1 MYGAVDTPRGEADQQ
16 ALQRE
21 QAVKKERP
29 HSRDLQSLR
38 ALRGDYAEQSSPG
51 PLLRDPRLFLDEGEA
66 AASVGWPIWLAW
78 VLGLT
83 GFFLAVIAWMSMGLA
98 ALTSLTINQTL
109 LTAVLLGPVVG
120 GAFSLPGLICALL
133 AVRRARKTRMNV
145 AESVTVV
152 SLTTVILIGG
162 LFFGG
167 LVSYPRVRLGM
178 FGQTIQTH
186 CARFA
191 QSLQQYGNPPD
202 ISTLQKNAVSVVTTL
217 QSDETALSDDQA
229 TLNALKAPDPAY
241 QPLLDDCR
249 SLTAQDIL
257 VTSTLLSEL
266 VNTHPDVSAA
276 QRTIAQYQADTGAT
290 LAEIQRL
297 GAALQQQIFAPFHSG

>member
-1 MYGAVDTPRGEADQQ
+1 VESPQCEADQQ

-21 QAVKKERP
+21 QVVKKERP
-29 HSRDLQSLR
+29 HSRDAQSLR
-38 ALRGDYAEQSSPG
+38 ARRADYAEQSSPG
-51 PLLRDPRLFLDEGEA
+51 PLLRDPRPFADEEDA
-66 AASVGWPIWLAW
+66 PPSVGWPIWLAW

-83 GFFLAVIAWMSMGLA
+83 GFFLAAIAWMAMGLA

-120 GAFSLPGLICALL
+120 CAVSLPGLICALL

-152 SLTTVILIGG
+152 SLTTAILIGG
-162 LFFGG
+162 LLFGG
-167 LVSYPRVRLGM
+167 LVSYPRVRLAT
-178 FGQTIQTH
+178 FGQAIQTH

-202 ISTLQKNAVSVVTTL
+202 ITTLEKNALSVVTTL
-217 QSDETALSDDQA
+217 QSDESALSDDQA
-229 TLNALKAPDPAY
+229 TLNALKAPDSRY

-249 SLTAQDIL
+249 NMTAQDIL
-257 VTSTLLSEL
+257 VSSTLLSEL
-266 VNTHPDVSAA
+266 VNAHPDVSAA
-276 QRTIAQYQADTGAT
+276 QRTIAQYQANTGAM

>member
-1 MYGAVDTPRGEADQQ
+1 M
-16 ALQRE
+16 
-21 QAVKKERP
+21 KKERP
-29 HSRDLQSLR
+29 HSRNDQSLK
-38 ALRGDYAEQSSPG
+38 ALRSDYAEQSSPG
-51 PLLRDPRLFLDEGEA
+51 PLLRDPRPFAEEEEA
-66 AASVGWPIWLAW
+66 APPVGWPIWLAW

-83 GFFLAVIAWMSMGLA
+83 SFFLAAIAWMALGLA

-120 GAFSLPGLICALL
+120 CAVSLPGLICALL
-133 AVRRARKTRMNV
+133 AVRRARKIRMSV

-152 SLTTVILIGG
+152 SLTTAILIGG
-162 LFFGG
+162 LLFGG
-167 LVSYPRVRLGM
+167 LVSYPRVRLAT
-178 FGQTIQTH
+178 FGQTLQAH

-202 ISTLQKNAVSVVTTL
+202 ISTLQKNALNVVTTL
-217 QSDETALSDDQA
+217 HSDETALNDDQT
-229 TLNALKAPDPAY
+229 TLNALKTPDPQY
-241 QPLLDDCR
+241 QSLLDDCR

-257 VTSTLLSEL
+257 VTSTLLGEL

>member
-1 MYGAVDTPRGEADQQ
+1 M
-16 ALQRE
+16 
-21 QAVKKERP
+21 KKERP
-29 HSRDLQSLR
+29 HSRDVQSLK
-38 ALRGDYAEQSSPG
+38 ALRADYAEQSSPG
-51 PLLRDPRLFLDEGEA
+51 PLLRDPRLFMDEEEA
-66 AASVGWPIWLAW
+66 APPVGWPIWLAW

-83 GFFLAVIAWMSMGLA
+83 GFFLAAIAWMAMGLA

-109 LTAVLLGPVVG
+109 LTAVLLGPAVG
-120 GAFSLPGLICALL
+120 CAVSLPGVICALL

-145 AESVTVV
+145 AESLTVV

-167 LVSYPRVRLGM
+167 LVSYPRVRLAT
-178 FGQTIQTH
+178 FGQAIQAH

-202 ISTLQKNAVSVVTTL
+202 ISTLQQNAVKVVTTL
-217 QSDETALSDDQA
+217 QSDVTALNDDQT
-229 TLNALKAPDPAY
+229 TLNALKTPDPQY

-257 VTSTLLSEL
+257 VTSTLLGEL
-266 VNTHPDVSAA
+266 VNSHPDVSAA
-276 QRTIAQYQADTGAT
+276 QRTIAQYQADTGAK

-297 GAALQQQIFAPFHSG
+297 GAALQQQVFAPFHSG

>member
-1 MYGAVDTPRGEADQQ
+1 M
-16 ALQRE
+16 
-21 QAVKKERP
+21 KKERP
-29 HSRDLQSLR
+29 HSRDLQSLK
-38 ALRGDYAEQSSPG
+38 ALRADYAGQSNSG
-51 PLLRDPRLFLDEGEA
+51 PLLRDPRPFADEEEA
-66 AASVGWPIWLAW
+66 AAPAGWPIWVAW

-83 GFFLAVIAWMSMGLA
+83 GFFLAAIAWMAMGLA

-109 LTAVLLGPVVG
+109 LTAVLLGPAVG
-120 GAFSLPGLICALL
+120 CAVSLPGLICALL

-145 AESVTVV
+145 AESLTVV
-152 SLTTVILIGG
+152 ALTTAILLGG

-167 LVSYPRVRLGM
+167 LVSYPRARLAT
-178 FGQTIQTH
+178 FGQAIQTH

-202 ISTLQKNAVSVVTTL
+202 ISTLQQNALNVVTTL
-217 QSDETALSDDQA
+217 QGDETALNDDQA
-229 TLNALKAPDPAY
+229 TLNALKTPDPKY

-257 VTSTLLSEL
+257 VASTLLGEL
-266 VNTHPDVSAA
+266 VNAHPDVSAA
-276 QRTIAQYQADTGAT
+276 QRTIAQYQANTGAM